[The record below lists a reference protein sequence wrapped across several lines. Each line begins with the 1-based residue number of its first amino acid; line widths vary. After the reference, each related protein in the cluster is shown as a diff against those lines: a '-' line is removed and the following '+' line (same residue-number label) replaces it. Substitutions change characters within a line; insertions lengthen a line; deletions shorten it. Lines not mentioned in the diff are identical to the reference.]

1 MGTELAERRCV
12 ACHGGMPALTAEE
25 LPPLLEQVAGWRVE
39 EGKRLKKTFRFKNFV
54 AAVDFVNALT
64 PVVEDE
70 GHHPNLSVRWGAV
83 GVTVWTHAIDALTD
97 NDFILAAKLD
107 RIYNQARGPGADRR

>member
-1 MGTELAERRCV
+1 MSMDLAAQHCV

-25 LPPLLEQVAGWRVE
+25 IAALLARVEGWRVE
-39 EGKRLKKTFRFKNFV
+39 DDRRLKKTFRFG
-54 AAVDFVNALT
+54 DFVGAVEFVTRLT
-64 PVVEDE
+64 PVVEAE

-83 GVTVWTHAIDALTD
+83 GVTIWTHAIDALTD

-107 RIYNQARGPGADRR
+107 QLYQRMVAG